1 MNLLTRVKGWFS
13 QMFGATDV
21 SRALGVKP
29 AATSEMQTRMELWG
43 KMYAGDAPWVTD
55 YVKSLRLEAGIVR
68 EFANIT
74 VGEMS
79 SSVSVP
85 ALDALYQ
92 TAIRRLSQR
101 MQAGLASGA
110 MIIKPLPDGN
120 VQYIPQNAFIPIRY
134 DAAGRLVEVIFP
146 ETIRE
151 DDRFYTRLEWHKL
164 DASGLTVINRAYISR
179 NADTLGLEMPLTA
192 RDEWA
197 AILPEVR
204 YAGVTRPVFGYFVT
218 PIDNTIDGSFAGVSV
233 FDAAEDK
240 IRKAD
245 EQSARLKWEF
255 ESGERAIHV
264 DDIALRP
271 HKNKDDKTEQSTAKL
286 NKRLYRGLNLS
297 PGEGKE
303 LFSEF
308 SPEFRD
314 ASIING
320 MEEYKREIEFTVGLA
335 YGDISNPNAVERTA
349 TEIRAAKQRKF
360 NTVSA
365 IQANL
370 RDCLDDLVFAL
381 AFYSA
386 KTLSGYEFICDF
398 KDSILSDEDAERAH
412 DERMVG
418 MGVMSL
424 AEFRSKWMG
433 EPLDVAEKNLPAA
446 ASVLP

>member
-1 MNLLTRVKGWFS
+1 
-13 QMFGATDV
+13 MFGASDV
-21 SRALGVKP
+21 TRALGVKP
-29 AATSEMQTRMELWG
+29 AATSEMQSRMKLWSD
-43 KMYAGDAPWVTD
+43 MYAGDAPWVTD
-55 YVKSLRLEAGIVR
+55 YVKSLRLEAGLVR

-79 SSVSVP
+79 SSISVP

-92 TAIRRLSQR
+92 NAIRRLSQR

-233 FDAAEDK
+233 FDAAIEK

-245 EQSARLKWEF
+245 EQDARLKWEF

-264 DDIALRP
+264 DDIALRVR
-271 HKNKDDKTEQSTAKL
+271 KDKDGKPEQSTAKL
-286 NKRLYRGLNLS
+286 NRRLYRGLNLS
-297 PGEGKE
+297 PGEGKD

-320 MEEYKREIEFTVGLA
+320 MEEYKREIEFTQIPTRSKRRRQRSAPPSSASSTPFPLFRPIFA
-335 YGDISNPNAVERTA
+335 TASTISSSRWHFTP
-349 TEIRAAKQRKF
+349 RK
-360 NTVSA
+360 
-365 IQANL
+365 
-370 RDCLDDLVFAL
+370 RCR
-381 AFYSA
+381 
-386 KTLSGYEFICDF
+386 G
-398 KDSILSDEDAERAH
+398 
-412 DERMVG
+412 
-418 MGVMSL
+418 MSL
-424 AEFRSKWMG
+424 SATSRIPSSATRMRRGRMTSAW
-433 EPLDVAEKNLPAA
+433 LAWA
-446 ASVLP
+446 